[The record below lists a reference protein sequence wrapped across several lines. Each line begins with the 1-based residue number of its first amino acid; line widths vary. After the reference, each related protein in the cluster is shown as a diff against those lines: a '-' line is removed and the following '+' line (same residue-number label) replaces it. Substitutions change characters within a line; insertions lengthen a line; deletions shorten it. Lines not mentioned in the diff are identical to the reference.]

1 MTDRVPSA
9 LKALGIGAPPVA
21 SLEREG
27 AFFALV
33 EDTLI
38 YQDEGGTRRVT
49 LRDLNRIH
57 SDQEGM
63 LRVETPAGT
72 ALTASL
78 VGYDP
83 ARVQAFFAGV
93 RDATARAKHLPTSPL
108 PGVGGQKTFGSSSPA
123 GAPPKREPS
132 APPITPVPPTPT
144 STGGEP
150 PRVEKGPDRAPD
162 NMPNRV
168 PEKMPEKAAQKGPEV
183 KEPEKRAGRDRPT
196 TTQWKPSTPGDL
208 GGETVRVIGPASS
221 VGTVTQASAPAA
233 PEPAPVAPPKPTPP
247 QPTPPKSAPPKSVP
261 PQSAPVTPRVAVTA
275 SPTSAPVSVEDVLA
289 TPPPPTPA
297 VNRTRQMLARG
308 GLAGL
313 DARAEGVLGWVG
325 RLRVLAAVLG
335 LAGLGL
341 AVLQF
346 TNGAGLAGLW
356 TLIVG
361 GIGALALLAFAE
373 VTALVVALARAV
385 AVGVGAPDGA
395 SEGAVD
401 PDA

>member
-27 AFFALV
+27 AFFALL

-93 RDATARAKHLPTSPL
+93 RDATARAKHLPSSPL
-108 PGVGGQKTFGSSSPA
+108 PGVGGQKTFGSSSPT
-123 GAPPKREPS
+123 GAPLKREPS
-132 APPITPVPPTPT
+132 VPPITSTPVPAG
-144 STGGEP
+144 TGSES
-150 PRVEKGPDRAPD
+150 PRAEKGPEKAPD

-168 PEKMPEKAAQKGPEV
+168 PEKAVQKGPEA

-221 VGTVTQASAPAA
+221 VGTVTQASTPAAPA
-233 PEPAPVAPPKPTPP
+233 PEPAPSAPPRPTPSRSIP
-247 QPTPPKSAPPKSVP
+247 SKSAPP
-261 PQSAPVTPRVAVTA
+261 QAAPVTPTPVTA
-275 SPTSAPVSVEDVLA
+275 RPTPTPAPVPVDVPS
-289 TPPPPTPA
+289 PPPPLTPA

-313 DARAEGVLGWVG
+313 DTRAEGVLGWVG

-335 LAGLGL
+335 VAGLGL
-341 AVLQF
+341 AALQF
-346 TNGAGLAGLW
+346 TNGAGLTGLW

-385 AVGVGAPDGA
+385 AVGVGTPAGTDEAG
-395 SEGAVD
+395 VD